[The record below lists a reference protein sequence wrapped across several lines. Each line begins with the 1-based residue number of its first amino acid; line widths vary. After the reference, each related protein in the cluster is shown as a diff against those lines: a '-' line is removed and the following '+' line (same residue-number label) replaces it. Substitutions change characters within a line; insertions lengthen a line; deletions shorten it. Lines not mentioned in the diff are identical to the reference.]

1 MIKNDAKSR
10 VISFPSDV
18 EYLEKIEKASA
29 KFATKNGFDDSAV
42 YDISIALTELVNNA
56 IHHGNKDDKSKMV
69 TVKFDSNDKRIS
81 ISISDEGGGFNIS
94 NINDPLDPENIMA
107 EHGRGLYLV
116 RALMDEVDYQFTEI
130 GTEIIITKNK

>member
-1 MIKNDAKSR
+1 MIKNDAKSK